1 VTIQPCAF
9 CFSEIA
15 LGCSVMTIELSEEGA
30 KRLRKMAE
38 EEGVDPMAMAEA
50 LIAAEHAKREIR
62 RKVP

>member
-1 VTIQPCAF
+1 
-9 CFSEIA
+9 
-15 LGCSVMTIELSEEGA
+15 MTIELSEEGA